1 MMTKSDADG
10 QNTSRYRISKK
21 KQTQPIYE
29 MVPCYEEAVILGD
42 SLAESIL
49 DFRLLRKHNVV
60 AKRNRCIDSIQGDL
74 LFAISM
80 QLPKTDTDAAECF
93 ATDGSLYKF
102 HSSVEKRCHAAQWR
116 GAQVS

>member
-1 MMTKSDADG
+1 MMQIRCRWTKHKPLPDFKKEAD
-10 QNTSRYRISKK
+10 TA
-21 KQTQPIYE
+21 IYE

-80 QLPKTDTDAAECF
+80 QP
-93 ATDGSLYKF
+93 
-102 HSSVEKRCHAAQWR
+102 R
-116 GAQVS
+116 

>member
-60 AKRNRCIDSIQGDL
+60 ASGTAASTVFRAICCL
-74 LFAISM
+74 LFPCS
-80 QLPKTDTDAAECF
+80 P
-93 ATDGSLYKF
+93 
-102 HSSVEKRCHAAQWR
+102 R
-116 GAQVS
+116 

>member
-49 DFRLLRKHNVV
+49 DFRCFENIMLWQSGTAASTVFR
-60 AKRNRCIDSIQGDL
+60 AICCL
-74 LFAISM
+74 LFPCS
-80 QLPKTDTDAAECF
+80 P
-93 ATDGSLYKF
+93 
-102 HSSVEKRCHAAQWR
+102 R
-116 GAQVS
+116 

>member
-80 QLPKTDTDAAECF
+80 QP
-93 ATDGSLYKF
+93 
-102 HSSVEKRCHAAQWR
+102 SVIFMEYGKK
-116 GAQVS
+116 